1 METSESGLKILGAVL
16 LLAFSV
22 AILIRRRYGRVG
34 EKLIERMG
42 SHWTLI
48 VKVGSIAT
56 LVFWLV
62 FWVTVSPERQ
72 AELQQHFEENIP
84 WAVYDESDP

>member
-1 METSESGLKILGAVL
+1 METSESGLKILAAVL

-42 SHWTLI
+42 STWTLI
-48 VKVGSIAT
+48 VKVGSIGT

-62 FWVTVSPERQ
+62 FWVTVSPERR
-72 AELQQHFEENIP
+72 AELRQYFDENTP
-84 WAVYDESDP
+84 WAVYDGPNS

>member
-42 SHWTLI
+42 SSWTLI

-62 FWVTVSPERQ
+62 FWVTVSPERR
-72 AELQQHFEENIP
+72 AELQQYFEENIP
-84 WAVYDESDP
+84 WAVYDGSDP